1 MKKIGFIG
9 AYDKT
14 DLIIYVAKILETL
27 NQKVLVIDATI
38 NQKAR
43 YVVPVISP
51 TTEYVT
57 EYEDIDIAV
66 GFSNEESIKRYLGLA
81 DDQEMEYDMVL
92 VDTDNYKGFEEFQLK
107 DAQKNYFVTSF
118 DVYSLKKGLEIINNL
133 EEPVSLTKVLFSKEM
148 LKEEDDYL
156 NFLSLGCKVIWN
168 EYRIYFPIE
177 NGDLSVIYENQRV
190 AKVKFKKLSV
200 QYKDGLAYIAEE
212 ILGDANET
220 RVRKAIKTIKKV
232 VYI

>member
-81 DDQEMEYDMVL
+81 DDQEMEYDIVL

-118 DVYSLKKGLEIINNL
+118 DLYSLKKGLEIINNL

-220 RVRKAIKTIKKV
+220 RVRKAIKTIERGV
-232 VYI
+232 